1 MFLKEKAELISGQL
15 LMRSGRTLSMIDI
28 GPNMSPMPKTPICLC
43 DLAVGAT
50 ARFHDATL
58 DADFSRV
65 LRAVGLTQTS
75 ELRLC
80 KNGDPCI
87 VQVRATRIGLSRAVA
102 GQVFVVPTTTPGT

>member
-1 MFLKEKAELISGQL
+1 MSPIEKA
-15 LMRSGRTLSMIDI
+15 
-28 GPNMSPMPKTPICLC
+28 PVCLC
-43 DLAVGAT
+43 DLEVGDT
-50 ARFHDATL
+50 ARFHDTHL
-58 DADFSRV
+58 DPEFSRF

-102 GQVFVVPTTTPGT
+102 GQVFVVPTASRA

>member
-1 MFLKEKAELISGQL
+1 MML
-15 LMRSGRTLSMIDI
+15 DI
-28 GPNMSPMPKTPICLC
+28 GPDMSPITTTPICLC

-50 ARFHDATL
+50 ARFHDAKL
-58 DADFSRV
+58 DPEFSRF

-87 VQVRATRIGLSRAVA
+87 VQVRATRIGLSKAVA
-102 GQVFVVPTTTPGT
+102 DQVYVVPTTNTPDV

>member
-1 MFLKEKAELISGQL
+1 
-15 LMRSGRTLSMIDI
+15 MIDT
-28 GPNMSPMPKTPICLC
+28 GPNMSPIPKTPICLC
-43 DLAVGAT
+43 DLEVGAT
-50 ARFHDATL
+50 ARFHDAQL
-58 DADFSRV
+58 DPEFSRF

-102 GQVFVVPTTTPGT
+102 GQVYVVPTTSGA